1 MYPVFHAPRPRL
13 PSVLSVFG
21 PIEQYQADRDKRSL
35 FSGNTGAVL
44 EPLDAYLAHLLV
56 NVHPGEPVLLDL
68 TAEQTSGA
76 STLLG
81 VLHPRQPRVFAVGGP
96 LPGDRRAYRGAV
108 EEFLQQR
115 NTDLSL
121 LHWLSYDEMSA
132 ALKGETDVLVFL
144 AANRPAVD
152 AEVEQWLNLLPSAIV
167 LVFGLGAVGSC
178 AALDALVQ
186 RFPTGSPRRL
196 ALLRDSGEVLSASR
210 LGMVAGR
217 DNTAAETARR
227 RLQQLF
233 TSNYSFLS
241 LLRLATEQAIR
252 ASGSDG
258 VVRGSHGSFLEW
270 NQEINQLKK
279 AAQQARADAEAA
291 FEELR
296 TLKHSLSYR
305 LSERFRHWRRQ
316 LAPDQTWRYRLFRG
330 LRRSAQIVRHE
341 GFFCLLRRIVHR
353 CLRRSV

>member
-1 MYPVFHAPRPRL
+1 MYPVFHAPRTRL

-56 NVHPGEPVLLDL
+56 NVHPRE
-68 TAEQTSGA
+68 
-76 STLLG
+76 
-81 VLHPRQPRVFAVGGP
+81 PRVFAVGGP

-115 NTDLSL
+115 NIDLSL

-178 AALDALVQ
+178 TALDAL
-186 RFPTGSPRRL
+186 
-196 ALLRDSGEVLSASR
+196 
-210 LGMVAGR
+210 
-217 DNTAAETARR
+217 
-227 RLQQLF
+227 
-233 TSNYSFLS
+233 
-241 LLRLATEQAIR
+241 
-252 ASGSDG
+252 
-258 VVRGSHGSFLEW
+258 
-270 NQEINQLKK
+270 
-279 AAQQARADAEAA
+279 
-291 FEELR
+291 
-296 TLKHSLSYR
+296 
-305 LSERFRHWRRQ
+305 
-316 LAPDQTWRYRLFRG
+316 
-330 LRRSAQIVRHE
+330 
-341 GFFCLLRRIVHR
+341 
-353 CLRRSV
+353 